1 MTELYSPPFVLGQFK
16 NKQVQLAEQYGDY
29 SEKSNILLC
38 AYCLSEDQRW
48 LIGVCTDSHGEIL
61 KTCTINIEIP
71 NRNRRKKASA
81 RKIGLGK
88 LWDFIL
94 GVMSQTQ
101 TMWRLVVGRFG
112 RMGHGEL
119 KGWSGLLTRENLM
132 RGSKQMRDMCGLCG
146 VLTPTDTPC
155 ILSACLI
162 SMEVHQSIHVMTD
175 AVKLEE
181 RMCGS
186 ASLSTPR
193 DASVTHILVFPM
205 SATAQVCLSVL

>member
-1 MTELYSPPFVLGQFK
+1 M
-16 NKQVQLAEQYGDY
+16 QLAESIGDCQ
-29 SEKSNILLC
+29 EKSNTLLC

-48 LIGVCTDSHGEIL
+48 LIAVCTDSQGEVL
-61 KTCTINIEIP
+61 ETCTINIEIP

-94 GVMSQTQ
+94 GMMSRSMTS
-101 TMWRLVVGRFG
+101 WRLVIGRFG

-119 KGWSGLLTRENLM
+119 QGWSGLLSRKNLL

-146 VLTPTDTPC
+146 HLNQTDTPC

-162 SMEVHQSIHVMTD
+162 SMEVHQTIHVMTD

-181 RMCGS
+181 KQSGS
-186 ASLSTPR
+186 ASVTTPR
-193 DASVTHILVFPM
+193 DSSVTHILVFPM
-205 SATAQVCLSVL
+205 SSTAQVCIFQQGAYIL